1 MASRRKENANAEAL
15 CAALWF
21 ELKMLWRE
29 RREMDLKSKIRR
41 IPEFKG
47 VVFWDITPLL
57 KDRLAFRESVKQMAN
72 HFRHKAADVI
82 VSSEAR
88 GFILGAAMAY
98 ELGVGFVP
106 IRKKGK
112 LPSKTVKLT
121 YQKEYEPDTIEI
133 HEDSIEVGERVLLID
148 DLLATGGTIK
158 ANAELVEKLG
168 GKVVG
173 IGFLI
178 ELGYLHGR
186 DALGGK
192 YEVFSLIN
200 LKTSNG

>member
-1 MASRRKENANAEAL
+1 MKNEN
-15 CAALWF
+15 
-21 ELKMLWRE
+21 
-29 RREMDLKSKIRR
+29 MDLRSKIRR

-57 KDRLAFRESVKQMAN
+57 RDKHAFRESVKQLAD
-72 HFRHKAADVI
+72 HFQDKKVDIV

-88 GFILGAAMAY
+88 GFILGAAVAY
-98 ELGVGFVP
+98 ELKAGFVP

-112 LPSKTVKLT
+112 LPSKTVNLT
-121 YQKEYEPDTIEI
+121 YQKEYESDVIEI
-133 HEDSIEVGERVLLID
+133 HEDAVEPGQNVLIID

-168 GKVVG
+168 GKIVG

-186 DALGGK
+186 ESLGDK
-192 YEVFSLIN
+192 YEVFSIIN
-200 LKTSNG
+200 YETSKE

>member
-1 MASRRKENANAEAL
+1 VIGL
-15 CAALWF
+15 
-21 ELKMLWRE
+21 
-29 RREMDLKSKIRR
+29 DLKAKIRR

-57 KDRLAFRESVKQMAN
+57 RDKDAFRECIKRMAD
-72 HFRHKAADVI
+72 HFRGKDVDVV
-82 VSSEAR
+82 VSNEAR
-88 GFILGAAMAY
+88 GFIIGAAVAY

-112 LPSKTVKLT
+112 LPSKVVNLT
-121 YQKEYEPDTIEI
+121 YEKEYESDTIEI
-133 HEDSIEVGERVLLID
+133 HEDAIERGQRVLLVD

-158 ANAELVEKLG
+158 ANVELIKKLG
-168 GKVVG
+168 GEVVG

-186 DALGGK
+186 ENLGDK
-192 YEVFSLIN
+192 YDLFSLIN
-200 LKTSNG
+200 CETAKE

>member
-1 MASRRKENANAEAL
+1 MN
-15 CAALWF
+15 
-21 ELKMLWRE
+21 
-29 RREMDLKSKIRR
+29 LKSKIRR

-47 VVFWDITPLL
+47 VVFWDITTLL
-57 KDRLAFRESVKQMAN
+57 KDKRAFRACIKKMAD
-72 HFRHKAADVI
+72 HYRDRDIDVI

-88 GFILGAAMAY
+88 GFIIGAALAY

-112 LPSKTVKLT
+112 LPSKAVNLT
-121 YQKEYEPDTIEI
+121 YKKEYESDTIEI
-133 HEDSIEVGERVLLID
+133 HEDSIEPGQKVLLID

-173 IGFLI
+173 MGFLI
-178 ELGYLHGR
+178 ELEYLHGR
-186 DALGGK
+186 DTLGNK
-192 YEVFSLIN
+192 YEVYSIIN
-200 LKTSNG
+200 CRTTNG

>member
-1 MASRRKENANAEAL
+1 
-15 CAALWF
+15 
-21 ELKMLWRE
+21 
-29 RREMDLKSKIRR
+29 MDLKSKIRR

-57 KDRLAFRESVKQMAN
+57 KDKHTFKECIKQMAD
-72 HFRHKAADVI
+72 HCRDKDVDVI

-88 GFILGAAMAY
+88 GFIFGAALAY

-112 LPSKTVKLT
+112 LPSKAVSLT
-121 YQKEYEPDTIEI
+121 YKKEYESDTIEI
-133 HEDSIEVGERVLLID
+133 HEDSIKPGQKVLLID

-168 GKVVG
+168 GKIVG
-173 IGFLI
+173 MGFLI

-186 DALGGK
+186 QNLGEK
-192 YEVFSLIN
+192 YGVFSIVN
-200 LKTSNG
+200 YKTPDG